1 MRFLY
6 TIFNILKFNRR
17 NWKAVVLCVFTAMI
31 FWFFNA
37 LNKTYTTNIS
47 FPLSFDYDNENFIP
61 VTGLPQNVRLNVT
74 GNGWELFKR
83 STGVKMEALE
93 IPLERPGETKKIE
106 ASGLKSPFTM
116 QLEGLQINHVLS
128 DTLYL
133 DLEPKAGRWIKLAV
147 DSVQYNIKAGY
158 GLASEIAIIPDS
170 TFIEGPERLVENIK
184 EPVMLTIPQR
194 NLDEHYVEN
203 IEVELPHEALIT
215 VRPPAVSVMFNVE
228 EMITIQDSVGL
239 ALVNIPPSVSEVMNL
254 RKIPVTLSVP
264 ERFTDDLV
272 IDSLKAVLDL
282 RDFKGGKEK
291 MAPRIEGL
299 PPFSSVLK
307 IDSVIVSL

>member
-6 TIFNILKFNRR
+6 TIFSILRFNRR

-61 VTGLPQNVRLNVT
+61 VSGMPQSVRLNVT

-83 STGVKMEALE
+83 SSGVKLNPLQ
-93 IPLERPGETKKIE
+93 IPLERPGEVKKIVG
-106 ASGLKSPFTM
+106 SGLKFSFTN
-116 QLEGLQINHVLS
+116 QLNGLEINHVLS

-133 DLEPKAGRWIKLAV
+133 DLEPKVGRWVKLAV
-147 DSVQYNIKAGY
+147 DSVQYNIKSGY
-158 GLASEIAIIPDS
+158 GLASEIAVIPDS
-170 TFIEGPERLVENIK
+170 TFLEGPERLVLNIR
-184 EPVMLTIPQR
+184 EPVILSIPQR

-203 IEVELPHEALIT
+203 IEVEVPYDELIT
-215 VRPPAVSVMFNVE
+215 RRPPAVSVMFNVE
-228 EMITIQDSVGL
+228 EMISIQDSVRL
-239 ALVNIPPSVSEVMNL
+239 ALENIPPSVSEVVNFG
-254 RKIPVTLSVP
+254 KIAVSLSVP
-264 ERFTDDLV
+264 ERFAEQLRM
-272 IDSLKAVLDL
+272 DSLTAVLDL
-282 RDFKGGKEK
+282 RHFRGGKEK
-291 MAPRIEGL
+291 ILPRVEGL
-299 PPFSSVLK
+299 PPFSKVVK